1 VDVDPKEVSPAVGFI
16 GLGIMGRPMAG
27 HLLKAGHPLAVY
39 NRTPGKSADLEAAG
53 ARVATSPADAAK
65 GADVVIVMVT
75 DSADVEAVVT
85 GPGGVIEGIRPGG
98 IVVDM
103 STISPRTERRLAERL
118 RARGADLVDAPVSG
132 GDVGARN
139 ATLAIMAGGEAA
151 SVERVRPVLMRVG
164 KSVTHCGAVGAGQ
177 LAKQCNQI
185 LVSVTLLGVSE
196 AIALARA
203 GGLDPEV
210 MMRAVEGGAAASWQL
225 ANLGPRILRGD
236 FDPGF
241 MVDLMQKDLRLV
253 LETAA
258 TAGKPLPAT
267 ALVHD
272 LFSDAQAHGE
282 GRMGT
287 QILGK
292 VVDRLN
298 TEGAG

>member
-1 VDVDPKEVSPAVGFI
+1 MKGDTLPAVGFI
-16 GLGIMGRPMAG
+16 GLGIMGRPMAS
-27 HLLKAGHPLAVY
+27 HILKAGHPLAVY
-39 NRTPGKSADLEAAG
+39 NRTPGRSTELEAAG
-53 ARVATSPADAAK
+53 ARVAASPAEAAR

-75 DSADVEAVVT
+75 DSADVEAVVA
-85 GPGGVIEGIRPGG
+85 GPGGVIEGIGPGAV
-98 IVVDM
+98 VVDM
-103 STISPRTERRLAERL
+103 STISPETERSLAARL

-151 SVERVRPVLMRVG
+151 SIERARPVLMRVG

-185 LVSVTLLGVSE
+185 LVSVTLLAVSE

-210 MMRAVEGGAAASWQL
+210 MIRAVEGGAAASWQL
-225 ANLGPRILRGD
+225 SNLGPRILRGD

-253 LETAA
+253 LETAD
-258 TAGKPLPAT
+258 GSGRPLPAT
-267 ALVHD
+267 RLVHG
-272 LFSDAQAHGE
+272 LFGDAQAQGE
-282 GRMGT
+282 GRMGS

-292 VVDRLN
+292 VVDRMGSGK
-298 TEGAG
+298 TG

>member
-1 VDVDPKEVSPAVGFI
+1 MDPQAVGFV

-27 HLLKAGHPLAVY
+27 HILKAGHPLAVF
-39 NRTPGKSADLEAAG
+39 NRTPGRSADLQAAG
-53 ARVATSPADAAK
+53 ARVAASPAEAAK

-75 DSADVEAVVT
+75 DSDDVEAVVA

-98 IVVDM
+98 VVVDM
-103 STISPRTERRLAERL
+103 STISPATERRLAERL
-118 RARGADLVDAPVSG
+118 RAQGADLVDAPVSG

-139 ATLAIMAGGEAA
+139 ATLAIMAGGETA
-151 SVERVRPVLMRVG
+151 SVEKARPVLMRVG
-164 KSVTHCGAVGAGQ
+164 KSVTHCGPVGSGQ
-177 LAKQCNQI
+177 LAKQCNQV
-185 LVSVTLLGVSE
+185 LVSVTLLAVSE
-196 AIALARA
+196 AIALARG

-210 MMRAVEGGAAASWQL
+210 MIRAVEGGAAASWQL
-225 ANLGPRILRGD
+225 SHLGPRILRGD

-258 TAGKPLPAT
+258 AAGRPLPAT
-267 ALVHD
+267 SLVQG
-272 LFSDAQAHGE
+272 LFGEAQARGE

-292 VVDRLN
+292 VVDRLA
-298 TEGAG
+298 AGRAG

>member
-1 VDVDPKEVSPAVGFI
+1 
-16 GLGIMGRPMAG
+16 MGRPMAG
-27 HLLKAGHPLAVY
+27 HILRAGHPLAVY

-53 ARVATSPADAAK
+53 ARVAASPAEAAR

-75 DSADVEAVVT
+75 DSVDVEAVVA
-85 GPGGVIEGIRPGG
+85 GPGGVIEGIGPGAV
-98 IVVDM
+98 VVDM
-103 STISPRTERRLAERL
+103 STISPETERSLAARL

-151 SVERVRPVLMRVG
+151 SIERARPVLMRVG
-164 KSVTHCGAVGAGQ
+164 KSVTHCGPVGAGQ

-185 LVSVTLLGVSE
+185 LVSVTLLAVAE

-210 MMRAVEGGAAASWQL
+210 MIRAVEGGAAASWQL
-225 ANLGPRILRGD
+225 SNLGPRILRGD

-253 LETAA
+253 LETAD
-258 TAGKPLPAT
+258 GSGRPLPAT
-267 ALVHD
+267 RLVHG
-272 LFSDAQAHGE
+272 LFGDAQARGE

-292 VVDRLN
+292 VVDRMGSGK
-298 TEGAG
+298 TG

>member
-1 VDVDPKEVSPAVGFI
+1 MDPQAVGFV

-27 HLLKAGHPLAVY
+27 HILKAGHPLAVF
-39 NRTPGKSADLEAAG
+39 NRTPGKSAELEAAG
-53 ARVATSPADAAK
+53 ARVAASPADAAK

-75 DSADVEAVVT
+75 DSDDVEAVVA

-98 IVVDM
+98 VVVDM
-103 STISPRTERRLAERL
+103 STVSPATERRLAERL

-139 ATLAIMAGGEAA
+139 ATLAIMAGGETA
-151 SVERVRPVLMRVG
+151 SVEKARPVLMRVG
-164 KSVTHCGAVGAGQ
+164 KSVTHCGPVGSGQ
-177 LAKQCNQI
+177 LAKQCNQV
-185 LVSVTLLGVSE
+185 LVSVTLLAVSE
-196 AIALARA
+196 AIALARG

-210 MMRAVEGGAAASWQL
+210 MIRAVEGGAAASWQL
-225 ANLGPRILRGD
+225 SNLGPRILRGD

-258 TAGKPLPAT
+258 ASGRPLPAT
-267 ALVHD
+267 SLVQG
-272 LFSDAQAHGE
+272 LFKDAQAQGE

-292 VVDRLN
+292 VVDRLA
-298 TEGAG
+298 AGRAG

>member
-1 VDVDPKEVSPAVGFI
+1 MSAAGTGVRIGFI

-27 HLLKAGHPLAVY
+27 HLLKAGHPVAVW
-39 NRTPGKSADLEAAG
+39 NRTPGRTAELASAG
-53 ARVATSPADAAK
+53 ARVAASAADAAK
-65 GADVVIVMVT
+65 GADIVIVMVT
-75 DSADVEAVVT
+75 DSADVEAVIA
-85 GPGGVIEGIRPGG
+85 GPGGVLEGIAKGAL
-98 IVVDM
+98 VVDM
-103 STISPRTERRLAERL
+103 STISPQTERRMAEAL
-118 RARGADLVDAPVSG
+118 RARGADLIDAPVSG

-151 SVERVRPVLMRVG
+151 AVDRARPVLMRLG
-164 KSVTHCGAVGAGQ
+164 KSVTHCGPVGAGQ
-177 LAKQCNQI
+177 LAKLCNQI
-185 LVSVTLLGVSE
+185 LVSVNLLAVSE

-210 MMRAVEGGAAASWQL
+210 MLKAVEGGAAASWQL
-225 ANLGPRILRGD
+225 SNLGPRILRGD

-258 TAGKPLPAT
+258 SDGQALPAT
-267 ALVHD
+267 VLVHG
-272 LFSDAQAHGE
+272 LFGNAQANGE

-292 VVDRLN
+292 VVDRLASG
-298 TEGAG
+298 GAG